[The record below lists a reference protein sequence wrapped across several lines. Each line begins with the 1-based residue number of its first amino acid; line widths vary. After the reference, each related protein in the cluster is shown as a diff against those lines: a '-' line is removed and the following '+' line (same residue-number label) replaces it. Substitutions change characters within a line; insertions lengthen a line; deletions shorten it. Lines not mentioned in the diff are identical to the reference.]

1 MRAADSAAT
10 LFRTKPFVAQ
20 ADSEDTETTPTA
32 HHVSVLVETFI
43 VHSGFGM
50 KNYPARDAKTV
61 PVRPASTLES
71 RL

>member
-20 ADSEDTETTPTA
+20 ADSEDTETTPAA
-32 HHVSVLVETFI
+32 HKVSVLETFI

-61 PVRPASTLES
+61 PVQPVSTLKS